1 MARFKN
7 EHILAPVSVPCYD
20 WKGDNGET
28 SRKTV
33 IISPIRII
41 ESGNGNIQI
50 SWGCSRGAF
59 CKDQNCRYSHA
70 AEQDGYTRAPAEHDG
85 F

>member
-7 EHILAPVSVPCYD
+7 EHPLAPVSVPCYD
-20 WKGDNGET
+20 WKDANGET

-41 ESGNGNIQI
+41 ENGNGNIQI

-70 AEQDGYTRAPAEHDG
+70 AQNEEN
-85 F
+85 

>member
-1 MARFKN
+1 MPKPTLERLL
-7 EHILAPVSVPCYD
+7 IPVSVPCYD
-20 WKGDNGET
+20 WKDSNGET

-41 ESGNGNIQI
+41 ENGDGTVQI

-59 CKDQNCRYSHA
+59 CKDQKCRYSHA
-70 AEQDGYTRAPAEHDG
+70 AQTEES
-85 F
+85 